1 MFTPSLLFLF
11 PALDPAFPR
20 LDVHQAIALGLIVEC
35 VGYSS
40 AALGYWRERRVE
52 LDVAR
57 PILMI
62 TLPTAVLASWVGLAI
77 PDRWVLL
84 IFGLILFGLA
94 FVFLKFHR
102 VDHPAPQDV
111 PVDWRG
117 ERLLKSGTTKLRDWS
132 MEPVHHT
139 TTVSGSESLTYLS
152 QLWVEPLS
160 L

>member
-20 LDVHQAIALGLIVEC
+20 LDVHQAIAWGLIVEC

-40 AALGYWRERRVE
+40 AALGYWRERRLE

-84 IFGLILFGLA
+84 IFGLILFGL
-94 FVFLKFHR
+94 VLC
-102 VDHPAPQDV
+102 
-111 PVDWRG
+111 
-117 ERLLKSGTTKLRDWS
+117 LLEVLSGRSPL
-132 MEPVHHT
+132 P
-139 TTVSGSESLTYLS
+139 SGC
-152 QLWVEPLS
+152 PC
-160 L
+160 